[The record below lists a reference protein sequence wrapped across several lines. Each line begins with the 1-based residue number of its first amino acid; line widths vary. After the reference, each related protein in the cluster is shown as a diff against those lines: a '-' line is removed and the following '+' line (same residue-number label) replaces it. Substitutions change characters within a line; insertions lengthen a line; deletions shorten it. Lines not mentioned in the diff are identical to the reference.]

1 MANNIKTTPDWPTM
15 VAGRLTDGRLISI
28 DGSVW
33 LYRKVPMAPV
43 SEAKTSERA
52 MMAGV
57 PIDLSFEE
65 VAMLTN
71 IRGNRRALTRSAYRE
86 THTLLV
92 NIPTLFEPQPSPIDT
107 YLREQFPDTI
117 VDSRLLLF
125 GVKLQASVGSGGL
138 KSAINSVAETFVS
151 GGTPMSD
158 FDRDFA
164 EVDEALTRAGLS
176 PLTSKDLRLANAWWN
191 HGTSPDTPA
200 LFHSDH
206 MHIFGSGEAVQVAQ
220 DLGADRCNEW
230 PAINGAHWLSFAS
243 IQDFDLPYVNAKDTS
258 AKWVAQL
265 VQSGAAVVSV
275 RSLVEPA
282 KITREEL
289 RRQRKGYTDDLN
301 SRFKE
306 GKMDRSELDSK
317 LAELGAVEEI
327 YSDGSGPTTL
337 VDTSVLVAFDGYV
350 PDMSSVSSSQ
360 VTLNSM
366 LFRQQQAWAE
376 TMLCSMVRANPNL
389 HDLPVPTVAYS
400 GLPGLSTV
408 GDREGALVGFTEG
421 DRQPALL
428 SPTAVAKEDTYPLC
442 VVAAAS
448 GAGKSMMMLWLADQ
462 YARMGR
468 PVVIIDPKALT
479 LDTLIATPSGFVRNG
494 DIVVGDKV
502 IGRDGQI
509 CSVTALSQT
518 FTTPDLYEIEFDD
531 GQTITADA
539 EHRWVVSDA
548 NDRRRM
554 TARGASD
561 GADVRELIRGPEFVR
576 DMTTSEL
583 IERGLE
589 TKGGRTQFSVPLASA
604 VELPE
609 RDFVVSPYL
618 LGAWLGDGATRS
630 GAIYSGYDDVHEMGM
645 LLRAE
650 WPNLEL
656 NYPKGCP
663 EFTFPQDRSLCL
675 HGHSVN
681 DFRIQS
687 ELSPRC
693 GECATNHD
701 RNFAASGSRSIGD
714 RTNLSLSYSLKQIG
728 VRGNKHIP
736 SEYQLGSAD
745 QRRALLQGLMDT
757 DGTVK
762 TNGSLRITLSVETLA
777 RDVLSLVRSLGM
789 KANIWEGV
797 SKISEDDPDIAG
809 SKRLRIT
816 APHWVVT
823 FHTEQPVFRLPRKL
837 AAQKQRYAFGK
848 QSAALY
854 IKAIRP
860 VASQPARC
868 IRVDSADHTYLAAGY
883 VVTHNTGSSHDG
895 AVKASGGQVASL
907 DDLMSADGVLDP
919 LRFAITVE
927 DGVEMAASML
937 LTVNP
942 FGQEKLNY
950 EVPLIAALNFGVSQ
964 GAKCIGQ
971 ALQIATDAGRAPKDM
986 VDRVVALADASPQFR
1001 AMVGFN
1007 PATEGLRIVDGI
1019 TLIKVGR
1026 GHLNL
1031 PSPGTA
1037 PEHLDISQRVSLS
1050 LVRMMLFGS
1059 ATALTG
1065 RDGVIM
1071 QDEAWTIL
1079 NADPKE
1085 VERLGRLARSQRVLP
1100 ILFSQD
1106 ISGAVRAGLQGFISR
1121 GFVGPIGDPVEARA
1135 ALDLFGIEATD
1146 ERMAR
1151 VTAPGTTDSYGT
1163 DEYAAPNWNSMKA
1176 LRDPRTRETLRGS
1189 VWLYSDL
1196 AGRVIPVECTI
1207 PASFLAL
1214 ASTNAADMDARPTTS
1229 A

>member
-1 MANNIKTTPDWPTM
+1 MARNIQTTPDWPTM

-43 SEAKTSERA
+43 SEAKTGERA

-57 PIDLSFEE
+57 PLDLAFEE
-65 VAMLTN
+65 VAGLTN

-125 GVKLQASVGSGGL
+125 GVKLQATVGSGGL

-158 FDRDFA
+158 YDRDFA

-176 PLTSKDLRLANAWWN
+176 PLTPRDLRLANAWWN

-258 AKWVAQL
+258 AKWVVQL

-275 RSLVEPA
+275 RNLVEPA

-301 SRFKE
+301 ARFKE

-468 PVVIIDPKALT
+468 PVVIIDPK
-479 LDTLIATPSGFVRNG
+479 
-494 DIVVGDKV
+494 
-502 IGRDGQI
+502 
-509 CSVTALSQT
+509 
-518 FTTPDLYEIEFDD
+518 
-531 GQTITADA
+531 
-539 EHRWVVSDA
+539 
-548 NDRRRM
+548 
-554 TARGASD
+554 
-561 GADVRELIRGPEFVR
+561 
-576 DMTTSEL
+576 
-583 IERGLE
+583 
-589 TKGGRTQFSVPLASA
+589 
-604 VELPE
+604 
-609 RDFVVSPYL
+609 
-618 LGAWLGDGATRS
+618 
-630 GAIYSGYDDVHEMGM
+630 
-645 LLRAE
+645 
-650 WPNLEL
+650 
-656 NYPKGCP
+656 
-663 EFTFPQDRSLCL
+663 
-675 HGHSVN
+675 
-681 DFRIQS
+681 
-687 ELSPRC
+687 
-693 GECATNHD
+693 
-701 RNFAASGSRSIGD
+701 
-714 RTNLSLSYSLKQIG
+714 
-728 VRGNKHIP
+728 
-736 SEYQLGSAD
+736 
-745 QRRALLQGLMDT
+745 
-757 DGTVK
+757 
-762 TNGSLRITLSVETLA
+762 
-777 RDVLSLVRSLGM
+777 
-789 KANIWEGV
+789 
-797 SKISEDDPDIAG
+797 
-809 SKRLRIT
+809 
-816 APHWVVT
+816 
-823 FHTEQPVFRLPRKL
+823 
-837 AAQKQRYAFGK
+837 
-848 QSAALY
+848 
-854 IKAIRP
+854 
-860 VASQPARC
+860 
-868 IRVDSADHTYLAAGY
+868 
-883 VVTHNTGSSHDG
+883 TGSSHNS
-895 AVKASGGQVASL
+895 AVEASGGQVASL

-1207 PASFLAL
+1207 PAGFLAL

>member
-1 MANNIKTTPDWPTM
+1 MAKQSLSTTPNWPTM

-43 SEAKTSERA
+43 AEAKTGERA
-52 MMAGV
+52 MLAGV
-57 PIDLSFEE
+57 PLDLAFEE
-65 VAMLTN
+65 VAALTN
-71 IRGNRRALTRSAYRE
+71 ISGNRRGLVRSAYRE

-92 NIPTLFEPQPSPIDT
+92 NIPTLFQPQPSPIET
-107 YLREQFPDTI
+107 YLREQFPSTI
-117 VDSRLLLF
+117 VDSRVLLF
-125 GVKLQASVGSGGL
+125 GVRLQSSVGSGGL
-138 KSAINSVAETFVS
+138 ASAISSVAESIVS

-158 FDRDFA
+158 YDRDFA
-164 EVDEALTRAGLS
+164 EVDDAMKRAGLS
-176 PLTSKDLRLANAWWN
+176 PLTPADLRLANAWWN
-191 HGTSPDTPA
+191 HGTNPDTPA

-206 MHIFGSGEAVQVAQ
+206 MHVFGSGEATQVAQ
-220 DLGADRCNEW
+220 NLGADRCADW
-230 PAINGAHWLSFAS
+230 PPIEGAHWLSFAS
-243 IQDFDLPYVNAKDTS
+243 VQDFDLPYVDAQDTA
-258 AKWVAQL
+258 AKWVAPLIQA
-265 VQSGAAVVSV
+265 GAAVVSV
-275 RSLVEPA
+275 RNLVEPA
-282 KITREEL
+282 KVTREEL

-301 SRFKE
+301 ARFKE
-306 GKMDRSELDSK
+306 GKMDRAELDSK
-317 LAELGAVEEI
+317 LSELGAVEEI
-327 YSDGSGPTTL
+327 YSTGNGPTTL
-337 VDTSVLVAFDGYV
+337 VDTSIVVAFDGYV
-350 PDMSSVSSSQ
+350 PDMTSVSSAQ
-360 VTLNSM
+360 VKLSSM

-376 TMLCSMVRANPNL
+376 TMLCSIVRANPNL

-479 LDTLIATPSGFVRNG
+479 LDTPVVTPTGFVRNG
-494 DIVVGDKV
+494 DLVVGDKV

-509 CSVTALSQT
+509 CSVTALSPI
-518 FTTPDLYEIEFDD
+518 FATPDLYEIEFDD
-531 GQTITADA
+531 GQIITADA
-539 EHRWVVSDA
+539 EHRWVVSDRS
-548 NDRRRM
+548 DRRRM
-554 TARGASD
+554 RAAGASD
-561 GADVRELIRGPEFVR
+561 GRRVIELSRDGEFLR
-576 DMTTSEL
+576 DMTTAEL
-583 IERGLE
+583 VERGLK
-589 TKGGRTQFSVPLASA
+589 TKGGGAQFSVPLTEP
-604 VELPE
+604 V
-609 RDFVVSPYL
+609 D
-618 LGAWLGDGATRS
+618 
-630 GAIYSGYDDVHEMGM
+630 
-645 LLRAE
+645 LR
-650 WPNLEL
+650 
-656 NYPKGCP
+656 
-663 EFTFPQDRSLCL
+663 
-675 HGHSVN
+675 HSVLDVAPYTFGVSLVGDSVRN
-681 DFRIQS
+681 S
-687 ELSPRC
+687 ENPD
-693 GECATNHD
+693 H
-701 RNFAASGSRSIGD
+701 
-714 RTNLSLSYSLKQIG
+714 QIDG
-728 VRGNKHIP
+728 QGIKNIP
-736 SEYQLGSAD
+736 SEYLLGSAA
-745 QRRALLQGLMDT
+745 QRFALLQGIMDT
-757 DGTVK
+757 DGGVAVT
-762 TNGSLRITLSVETLA
+762 GALRITLSAETLA
-777 RDVLSLVRSLGM
+777 HDALSLVRSLGI
-789 KANIWEGV
+789 KAKV
-797 SKISEDDPDIAG
+797 SG
-809 SKRLRIT
+809 RT
-816 APHWVVT
+816 VT
-823 FHTEQPVFRLPRKL
+823 FHTRRRVFLLSPKAKTHKRR
-837 AAQKQRYAFGK
+837 AFGRTD
-848 QSAALY
+848 AALY
-854 IKAIRP
+854 IKSIRP

-895 AVKASGGQVASL
+895 AVRASGGQVASL

-950 EVPLIAALNFGVSQ
+950 EVPLIAALNFGVAQ

-971 ALQIATDAGRAPKDM
+971 ALQIAVNSGRAPKDM
-986 VDRVVALADASPQFR
+986 VDRVIDLADASPQFR

-1007 PATEGLRIVDGI
+1007 PATQGLRIVDGI

-1121 GFVGPIGDPVEARA
+1121 GFIGPIGDPVEARA
-1135 ALDLFGIEATD
+1135 ALDLFGIEATP

-1163 DEYAAPNWNSMKA
+1163 DEFAAPNWNSMKA

-1207 PASFLAL
+1207 PPEFLKL
-1214 ASTNAADMDARPTTS
+1214 ASTNAADIDSRATQS
-1229 A
+1229 